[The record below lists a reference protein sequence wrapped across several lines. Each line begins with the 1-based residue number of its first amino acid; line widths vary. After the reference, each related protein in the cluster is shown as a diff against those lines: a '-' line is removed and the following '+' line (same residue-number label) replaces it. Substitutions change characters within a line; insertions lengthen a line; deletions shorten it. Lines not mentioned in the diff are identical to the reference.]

1 MKAKV
6 YKAYLLRLGIIGVI
20 SIVFALAFNEITY
33 RLQKD
38 HTDRAPHTIQLV
50 IPDGTARLIEAGQN
64 PVSIPEEMVFVT
76 GDVLEVVNM
85 DSAPHQLGPI
95 WVPPGSTGRLV
106 MEKAEKLAYTCSF
119 QTDQYLG
126 LDIRPPTTL
135 GTRLV
140 ALSLSAP
147 TVAAL
152 LFLYS
157 LLVYPLKIQAANAST
172 AGVP

>member
-20 SIVFALAFNEITY
+20 SIIFALAFNEITY

-38 HTDRAPHTIQLV
+38 QADRAPGTIQLV
-50 IPDGTARLIEAGQN
+50 IPDGAAKLVEAGQN

-95 WVPPGSTGRLV
+95 WVPPGATGRLV

-119 QTDQYLG
+119 QADQYLG
-126 LDIRPPTTL
+126 LDVRPPTTL
-135 GTRLV
+135 GTRIV

-147 TVAAL
+147 TVATL

-157 LLVYPLKIQAANAST
+157 LLVYPVKINENNASA
-172 AGVP
+172 AGVT

>member
-6 YKAYLLRLGIIGVI
+6 YKAYLLRLGIIVVI

-38 HTDRAPHTIQLV
+38 QADRAPGTIQLV
-50 IPDGTARLIEAGQN
+50 IPEGSAKLVEAGQN

-95 WVPPGSTGRLV
+95 WVPPGTTGRLV

-119 QTDQYLG
+119 QADQYLG
-126 LDIRPPTTL
+126 LDVRPPTTF
-135 GTRLV
+135 GTRIV

-147 TVAAL
+147 TVATL

-157 LLVYPLKIQAANAST
+157 LLVYPVKINDNNASVT
-172 AGVP
+172 GVA